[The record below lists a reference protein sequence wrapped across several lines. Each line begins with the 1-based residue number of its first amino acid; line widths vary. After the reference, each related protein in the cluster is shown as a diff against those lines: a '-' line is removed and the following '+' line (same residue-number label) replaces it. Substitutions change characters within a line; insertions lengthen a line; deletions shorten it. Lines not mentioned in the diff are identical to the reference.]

1 MNISLLN
8 EESRAILEELQRD
21 GRISYAELS
30 SKTGIPSSTLHDKI
44 KHMMADGIIKQFTIL
59 IDNDKIGLNHIA
71 IIGVETD
78 AKQYVNVAKE
88 LCELEKVVEIFGT
101 TAEFDLMIKVRA
113 SSRSE
118 LGKLLSEIRNID
130 GIDDIFVSSILEVFK
145 EDHTLPLSARR
156 IRDPQDR
163 GLTGGEDNVVLDVAQ
178 G

>member
-145 EDHTLPLSARR
+145 EDHTLPLKTSFK
-156 IRDPQDR
+156 
-163 GLTGGEDNVVLDVAQ
+163 E
-178 G
+178 